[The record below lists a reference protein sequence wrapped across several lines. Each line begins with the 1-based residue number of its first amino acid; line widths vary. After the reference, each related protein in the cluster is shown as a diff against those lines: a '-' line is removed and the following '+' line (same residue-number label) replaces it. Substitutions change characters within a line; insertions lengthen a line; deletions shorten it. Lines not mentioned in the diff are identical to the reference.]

1 MVGIVMGPEGGEQP
15 RLRRIHPDS
24 TYERGSAKYGL
35 ESIRRMSTYDIVD
48 SLTPNSAEPLTVK
61 LDGRIFDG
69 NTRIKV
75 LQERGY
81 DINTLPR
88 VIIR

>member
-1 MVGIVMGPEGGEQP
+1 MGPEDGKQP
-15 RLRRIHPDS
+15 KLRQIHPDS
-24 TYERGSAKYGL
+24 TYERGSAKYSL
-35 ESIRRMSTYDIVD
+35 ESIRRMSTDEIVN
-48 SLTPNSAEPLTVK
+48 SLTPHAAEPLTVK